1 MQYINLLNYN
11 NLGLMYIILVEVNQM
26 KYMNKKNRIDT
37 SIVSFLIFF
46 NLLFIYSFF
55 LNPDLLCT
63 PLVHLLLFHIMYL
76 LPIPLSLLGHPHHP
90 PLTQPDL

>member
-55 LNPDLLCT
+55 LNPDLNVC
-63 PLVHLLLFHIMYL
+63 
-76 LPIPLSLLGHPHHP
+76 
-90 PLTQPDL
+90 